1 MEIAHDFAP
10 KIASKAQRAP
20 RLTRPQQRYDRTSA
34 EPACPLDSRV
44 VAMATY
50 DSLSSSLSQ
59 LSAMLNTVSAGFETF
74 NDLSPKVKENYL
86 WACATLATECEQM
99 VDRLDI
105 EGAPKR
111 TVT

>member
-1 MEIAHDFAP
+1 MEIVHNFAP
-10 KIASKAQRAP
+10 KIASKSQRTPP
-20 RLTRPQQRYDRTSA
+20 RLQPRHDRTTA
-34 EPACPLDSRV
+34 APVYALDPRAAAVS
-44 VAMATY
+44 TY

-59 LSAMLNTVSAGFETF
+59 LSAMLSTVSAGFETF

-111 TVT
+111 MVT